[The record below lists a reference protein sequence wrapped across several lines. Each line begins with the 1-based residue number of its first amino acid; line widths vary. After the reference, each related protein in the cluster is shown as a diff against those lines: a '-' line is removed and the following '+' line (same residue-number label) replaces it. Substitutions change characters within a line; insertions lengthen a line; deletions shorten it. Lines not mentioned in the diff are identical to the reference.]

1 MDSKIN
7 MNKKMSA
14 KNIGSEI
21 VGHDSTIEKLKNMI
35 RAGRMPGCMLFV
47 GAPEQGKKMV
57 ATYLAQI
64 LLCEQKP
71 SEEKK
76 IVAVPADACGVCS
89 SCLRVA
95 KNQSEGLMILAP
107 EKGVIKI
114 EAAMAV
120 VRQLSL
126 SAWGRARVVIIDDAH
141 LLNPQA
147 ANALLKSI
155 EEPPPHTYFVLI
167 SSSQESVLKTLR
179 SRSQIVRFKSLN
191 IVEANKIGRS
201 DLATEDTDS
210 AFALLRTIVL
220 DEPTIALAQ
229 MREVVTDKEVFQNF
243 LILWH
248 EMVRDIW
255 VTSVSQNVSQNVKSG
270 RFHYNYSEF
279 SRVDKSQLSILSENI
294 LSTQKDLMGNC
305 DLNITMDYFFNE
317 TRGALT

>member
-1 MDSKIN
+1 
-7 MNKKMSA
+7 MNI
-14 KNIGSEI
+14 KNIRSEI
-21 VGHDSTIEKLKNMI
+21 VGHDSTIDKLKNMI

-64 LLCEQKP
+64 LLCEQKTIEQNI
-71 SEEKK
+71 SEQKN
-76 IVAVPADACGVCS
+76 IAAISTDACGVCS

-167 SSSQESVLKTLR
+167 SSSQES
-179 SRSQIVRFKSLN
+179 
-191 IVEANKIGRS
+191 
-201 DLATEDTDS
+201 
-210 AFALLRTIVL
+210 
-220 DEPTIALAQ
+220 
-229 MREVVTDKEVFQNF
+229 
-243 LILWH
+243 
-248 EMVRDIW
+248 
-255 VTSVSQNVSQNVKSG
+255 
-270 RFHYNYSEF
+270 
-279 SRVDKSQLSILSENI
+279 
-294 LSTQKDLMGNC
+294 
-305 DLNITMDYFFNE
+305 
-317 TRGALT
+317 